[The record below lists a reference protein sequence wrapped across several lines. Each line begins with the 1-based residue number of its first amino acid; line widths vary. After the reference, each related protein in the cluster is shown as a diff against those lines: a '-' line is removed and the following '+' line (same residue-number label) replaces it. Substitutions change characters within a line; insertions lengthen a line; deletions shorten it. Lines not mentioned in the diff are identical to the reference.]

1 MQTRTLTLA
10 DAEIAHDIHG
20 PLPTADGREP
30 LLVIGQPM
38 TAEGFSELV
47 DALEGRTI
55 ITYDPR
61 GLGRSTRSDGSALN
75 DPRLQ
80 AEDLHALIAELG
92 GPVQIFASSGGA
104 VAGLALLTAHPG
116 DITRLVAHEPPV
128 LSVLPDAESAAR
140 ANAAV
145 GRAYQER
152 GWGAGMAAFI
162 ALAMWQGEFTEEF
175 AAQPLPDPAAFGL
188 PTEDDGTREDP
199 LLSGA
204 SSPVTDYVS
213 DLEAL
218 RAQREKLVLAI
229 GAATGE
235 ALTARTTR
243 ALADALD
250 LAPTEFPG
258 GHGGFTTG
266 DPTHPEDPVAFAR
279 RLEQVLDAA

>member
-1 MQTRTLTLA
+1 MSRRCSPSCRMRRVLRARTPSWA
-10 DAEIAHDIHG
+10 G
-20 PLPTADGREP
+20 P
-30 LLVIGQPM
+30 I
-38 TAEGFSELV
+38 
-47 DALEGRTI
+47 
-55 ITYDPR
+55 
-61 GLGRSTRSDGSALN
+61 RS
-75 DPRLQ
+75 
-80 AEDLHALIAELG
+80 
-92 GPVQIFASSGGA
+92 
-104 VAGLALLTAHPG
+104 VAGAPEW
-116 DITRLVAHEPPV
+116 RPSSPW
-128 LSVLPDAESAAR
+128 R
-140 ANAAV
+140 C
-145 GRAYQER
+145 GR
-152 GWGAGMAAFI
+152 
-162 ALAMWQGEFTEEF
+162 GEFTEEF

-204 SSPVTDYVS
+204 SSPVTDYVP